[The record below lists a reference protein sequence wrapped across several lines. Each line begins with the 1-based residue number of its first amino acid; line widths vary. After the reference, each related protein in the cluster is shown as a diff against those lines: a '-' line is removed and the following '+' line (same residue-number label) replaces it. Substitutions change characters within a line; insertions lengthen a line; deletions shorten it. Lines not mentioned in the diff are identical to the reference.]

1 MLGFKITL
9 FTITCTE
16 AINSLLLLRHAKWCK
31 KRRAKH
37 ASRAV
42 LGSTHWSMAF
52 SFFKKS
58 DKGDRADKT
67 DTQKQGVPPDAR
79 KEETHVGPRY
89 YDLKVKDIVQETR
102 DAISIVFEHPSGGK
116 INYKPGQFL
125 TLIATVAGKEVR
137 RAYSLCS
144 SPFVDQDLAVTVKR
158 VEQGLMSNWLPDNLA
173 KGSSLRVME
182 PMGQFTSTYEKTN
195 KRHVIMFAGGSGITP
210 MMSIIKSL
218 LSQEPD
224 SICSLIYCNRDE
236 HSIIFRQA
244 LDHLQT
250 TDEGRLHVIHI
261 LDQAPMNWQ
270 GYSGLLN
277 HEMLT
282 RLFERIPDWGIS
294 KTVYLM
300 CGPEGMMKNVESL
313 LRVRNIPMDKV
324 FKESFV
330 QGTID
335 KEKKTDE
342 TTASAS
348 KEREVTIRYDG
359 QEFKVMVPP
368 HKAILETALDAG
380 IDLPYSCQ
388 SGLCTACRG
397 KCLSGKVKLDEED
410 GLSKSEREQGYVL
423 TCVGHPLT
431 DDVVIEIG

>member
-1 MLGFKITL
+1 
-9 FTITCTE
+9 
-16 AINSLLLLRHAKWCK
+16 
-31 KRRAKH
+31 
-37 ASRAV
+37 
-42 LGSTHWSMAF
+42 MAF

-58 DKGDRADKT
+58 DKGEKKDKPDSAPPAAQQESRQQ
-67 DTQKQGVPPDAR
+67 DT
-79 KEETHVGPRY
+79 HSGPRY
-89 YDLKVKDIVQETR
+89 YELKVKEIVQETR
-102 DAISIVFEHPSGGK
+102 DAISIVFEQPPSAK

-125 TLIATVAGKEVR
+125 TLIANVNGKEVR

-144 SPFVDQDLAVTVKR
+144 SPFVDSDLAVTVKR

-173 KGSSLRVME
+173 KGSVLRVME
-182 PMGQFTSTYEKTN
+182 PMGQFTSAYDRNN

-210 MMSIIKSL
+210 MMSIIKTL
-218 LSQEPD
+218 LSQEPN

-244 LDHLQT
+244 LEQLQT
-250 TDEGRLHVIHI
+250 KDEGRLHVIHI

-282 RLFERIPDWGIS
+282 KLFERIPDWGIS

-335 KEKKTDE
+335 KEKKIE
-342 TTASAS
+342 EAPAAAE